1 MKYAFGSVALAA
13 LLLAGCGSHAAA
25 PLSAVSSH
33 PTNNTVLTVPV
44 QDETT
49 NIGAI
54 TQHVGAR
61 LTGETGITDPRYGFV
76 IGYFKGKTSTTS
88 QIVSLPTATQVKF
101 FNVDTVRPHTVS
113 FLGNATK
120 TGAPWP
126 SSFDGSATKSPAGT
140 DIGTANWS
148 TGPLNPGT
156 ASAVYNT
163 GPPGF
168 YMVGCAF
175 HYNSNM
181 MRTVIIV
188 K

>member
-1 MKYAFGSVALAA
+1 LKYAFATFSLAA
-13 LLLAGCGSHAAA
+13 LLLAGCSAHSSA
-25 PLSAVSSH
+25 PAVVSQ
-33 PTNNTVLTVPV
+33 PGNNIATIPISDGPDITTVK
-44 QDETT
+44 
-49 NIGAI
+49 
-54 TQHVGAR
+54 HVGAR

-76 IGYFKGKTSTTS
+76 IGYFKGKTSTIS

-101 FNVDTVRPHTVS
+101 FNVDTTRPHTVS

-120 TGAPWP
+120 SMAPWP
-126 SSFDGSATKSPAGT
+126 PSFNGSSTKSPAGT
-140 DIGTANWS
+140 DIGTSGFS
-148 TGPLNPGT
+148 TGTLLPGK

-175 HYNSNM
+175 HYNTNM